1 MKKGSIIATML
12 GAAAGAAAGAV
23 TMAKS
28 KEDVLVKRKEMSDK
42 HYDLFMLMN
51 QWLITKQQGKEIIT
65 YFHENNYKKIAI
77 YGMSFAGER
86 LYDELQASDVEVCYA
101 IDRRADN
108 LYVDLDIYT
117 LEDELPE
124 VDVIVVTAIS
134 FFDSISDQLAE
145 KTDVPVVSLEDI
157 IYEL

>member
-42 HYDLFMLMN
+42 HYDLFMLLN

-65 YFHENNYKKIAI
+65 YFHENHYKKIAI
-77 YGMSFAGER
+77 YGMSFVGER

-101 IDRRADN
+101 IDKRADN
-108 LYVDLDIYT
+108 LYVDLDTYS
-117 LEDELPE
+117 LEDDLPE
-124 VDVIVVTAIS
+124 VDVIVVTAVS
-134 FFDSISDQLAE
+134 FFDSISDELAE

-157 IYEL
+157 LYEL